1 MTRGGAVGQ
10 TYVSAVRGRKTDGR
24 LQASRALPLPAE
36 AQALLDDLP
45 RYVESLGPLGPL
57 FFFGVFVLLEC
68 LSLPATPLMLS
79 SGYLFG
85 LLGGVVLSISA
96 LTTAATISFFLAR
109 TVLRPQVGELL
120 AGNETVKNINRA
132 VEREGFKIMVLLR
145 MTPLLPF
152 ALSNY
157 MYGLSN
163 VDFKEYFF
171 ATVFGTMPGTCAF
184 VYFATVAR
192 SAADGAEDG
201 TPWYTYAA
209 SIALTVV
216 FLKLVADTAKK
227 AVDEA
232 VAAESGG
239 NEPSAGDNE
248 GSSVTVR

>member
-1 MTRGGAVGQ
+1 MSCRGM
-10 TYVSAVRGRKTDGR
+10 SSRSGR
-24 LQASRALPLPAE
+24 LVRC
-36 AQALLDDLP
+36 
-45 RYVESLGPLGPL
+45 

-85 LLGGVVLSISA
+85 LPGGVLLSISA

-163 VDFKEYFF
+163 VDFKEYLF
-171 ATVFGTMPGTCAF
+171 ATAIGTLPGTCAF

-192 SAADGAEDG
+192 SAADGASDG
-201 TPWYTYAA
+201 TPWYTYAV

-232 VAAESGG
+232 VAAENGG
-239 NEPSAGDNE
+239 S
-248 GSSVTVR
+248 